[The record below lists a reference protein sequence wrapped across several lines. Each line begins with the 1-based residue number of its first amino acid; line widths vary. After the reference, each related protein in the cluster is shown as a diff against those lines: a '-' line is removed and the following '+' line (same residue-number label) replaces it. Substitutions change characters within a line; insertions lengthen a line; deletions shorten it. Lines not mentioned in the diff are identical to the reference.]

1 MTTQAG
7 KPSLKGW
14 VITVLGFVAIR
25 SLSQLSLAMTCNSS
39 QSMETNKHDS
49 VPIKLCFTK
58 AGGGP
63 DLADSR

>member
-7 KPSLKGW
+7 KPVKGW
-14 VITVLGFVAIR
+14 IITALGFVAIR
-25 SLSQLSLAMTCNSS
+25 SPSQLSLAMTCNSS
-39 QSMETNKHDS
+39 QSMEINKHSS
-49 VPIKLCFTK
+49 VPLKLYFTK